1 MKKNINEIVDN
12 KIENKIACFGLITPL
27 AIGLNFFLIL
37 FFLSVSKSRTSF
49 IIYTDEA
56 IKLKNMNE
64 KNNFS

>member
-27 AIGLNFFLIL
+27 AIGLNFLIL